1 MNKQTQVKGI
11 MKTEKLEQNI
21 DPLGSYKITSN
32 SDHGIL
38 NSNPTVEVS
47 VEPPGQSPPAL
58 CHCCLELTCHKS
70 LWQTY
75 EWMGRLEKYG
85 EMLQGCFNF
94 DLSDQQTAK
103 ICEVCITQLRN
114 AVRFKTQVARCQAQL
129 REQRDVK
136 TDDRQTKRVQEVI
149 KEEHD
154 DKMKGLE
161 EQVEYYDHLNQLFPT
176 KSEDSSDESCSKF
189 EQRHDNS
196 YEADEEMPET
206 VKEIKT
212 TNKRIKNPKRIILI
226 KKRSKVDR
234 RTIAF
239 QSSKFT
245 KPRRNVGLLL
255 EHSTICPFK
264 YSQAY
269 FKCFY
274 CTKNFLVFQELKT
287 HVKDCHNNL
296 AFKDIAK
303 CITRPNDQV
312 KADVSEI
319 SCRKCHMNC
328 TSLEALATHLSEVH
342 SIAFDDNPADSI
354 LGYDLAD
361 NKFKCTVCKEEFL
374 FFKTLGKHM
383 NEHTS
388 NHVCDVCGKC
398 FLLVERLRVH
408 VRLHSEVEMKCD
420 RCDKIFVTKPA
431 LKSHIR
437 YVHERKPFACSIC
450 DESFPTYRKRLQ
462 HFVERHGRT
471 PLSLHC
477 DQCDKTF
484 NSNNSLNRHV
494 KYQHLMMPKEAKH
507 TCEDCGRKFRS
518 KRNLTGHML
527 VHSGEKNHEC
537 EVCKK
542 KFGRLS
548 SLKEHLKIH
557 RNDKRWSCGA
567 CAACFVQKC
576 SLKNHI
582 RVHHAEYNLTD
593 LIIYKNP
600 NKENVN

>member
-1 MNKQTQVKGI
+1 MNKQTPVKGI

-21 DPLGSYKITSN
+21 DPLGSYKITAN

-38 NSNPTVEVS
+38 NPNSTVAVS

-154 DKMKGLE
+154 DKMEGLH
-161 EQVEYYDHLNQLFPT
+161 EQDEYYDHL
-176 KSEDSSDESCSKF
+176 SKF
-189 EQRHDNS
+189 S
-196 YEADEEMPET
+196 F
-206 VKEIKT
+206 
-212 TNKRIKNPKRIILI
+212 
-226 KKRSKVDR
+226 S
-234 RTIAF
+234 TIAF

-484 NSNNSLNRHV
+484 SSNNSLNRHV